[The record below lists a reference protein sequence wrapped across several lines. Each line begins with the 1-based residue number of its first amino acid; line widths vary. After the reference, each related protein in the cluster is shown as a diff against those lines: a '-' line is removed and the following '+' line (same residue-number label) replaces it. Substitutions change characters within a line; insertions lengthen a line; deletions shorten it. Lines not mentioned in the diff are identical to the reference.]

1 VVAQVEVILDQVVEE
16 QEEQEF
22 LQIFQCVEQHQFQQQ
37 LEQVELEVVLLKLKD
52 LLEVH
57 LLLH

>member
-1 VVAQVEVILDQVVEE
+1 VAQVEVIIDQVVVE

-52 LLEVH
+52 LLEVY
-57 LLLH
+57 LLLY